1 MKRQV
6 WKVFQFTGWFVVLL
20 AITLGL
26 LYASILVGE
35 QIYGSALLLVVGI
48 ILVIVGEHFIS
59 IKYAKRYLL
68 VWQAGSIAGA
78 FSITIGVIWLVIQFL
93 QAYQSWYSILILL
106 ALGIGLIVVGENFKL
121 EK

>member
-35 QIYGSALLLVVGI
+35 QIYGSALLVVVGI
-48 ILVIVGEHFIS
+48 ILVIVGEHFIVGVS
-59 IKYAKRYLL
+59 RYCM
-68 VWQAGSIAGA
+68 
-78 FSITIGVIWLVIQFL
+78 
-93 QAYQSWYSILILL
+93 
-106 ALGIGLIVVGENFKL
+106 IV
-121 EK
+121 